1 MLHPIQTE
9 KVLRRTD
16 IVDVA
21 KRYTDLRRSGAGW
34 IGRCPFHEEKAGS
47 FYVSPARQ
55 TWHCFGACQ
64 EGGDAISLVMK
75 AENLDFR
82 TAAKRLAA
90 EAGLAIDEIDEAP
103 EAKQERLHAEALRI
117 LNGRVADFYREE
129 LHADTPGARAAL
141 AYACERWGRDYVE
154 DAGLGYAPD
163 AWDTLARWAKAK
175 GESTE
180 LLLELGL
187 LRQKEEKGRVYD
199 FFRAR
204 LVIPVR
210 TTRGEVSGFTCR
222 DLSGR
227 EDAAK
232 YMNSA
237 ESAAYSKSRVLFGL
251 DVAARAAAKAGK
263 IYIVEGAADAMKMH
277 AAGIPNTAAPCGGAL
292 TPAQLEE
299 IRRICPAVCFIN
311 DADPVP
317 EGKLWGA
324 GIGYVLRHGAAAL
337 KAGLEVS
344 VWELPCRDGNRK
356 QDPGE
361 YFTSAERLADQK
373 EEDFILWGAK
383 KLLRPDLSP
392 AAAASAMRE
401 VASWAAAVPDDMRV
415 EMLLESLRKIRG
427 GKDLWRGAISAAK
440 RQKGAPAAKGTE
452 EVDLRKYG
460 FFIEKG
466 CYVGQTEKGEGQ
478 VWSNFTMRPVFH
490 VKDPE
495 NPKRVYS
502 IKNAH
507 GACDI
512 VEIGMEDLCSV
523 TKFRQYIEGLGN
535 YIWLAGDR
543 ELTRLKS
550 YLYENTET
558 AVQVRQMGW
567 NTAGFYAF
575 GNGVYCAGAFVK
587 ADDFGVCRTE
597 GGRNWYIPAASR
609 LYAADH
615 KKYERERS
623 FIHRADSAP
632 DMGAYLADFV
642 AVHGENG
649 KVGLA
654 YWLASM
660 FRDVVASETRSFPLL
675 NLFGP
680 KGSGKTE
687 MGAGLM
693 AFFRP
698 DNKAPNLRNSTAT
711 ALNDDV
717 AFASDALVH
726 LDEYKND
733 IRPDKIE
740 FLKGLYDGVGRVKM
754 GGDGFRDRIMTA
766 VKSGVIVSGQEMPTA
781 DPALFSRCVFLKFT
795 RAAFTEEETRR
806 FAALGEVQRAGL
818 SPIVLRVL
826 AERDYFVQHFPK
838 AYALAAE
845 DINAGTDYAS
855 LDTRIKENWAKLAA
869 AVRVLQDALPLP
881 FVYADIM
888 ALAVEGVKAQCDII
902 RTGDELAHFWA
913 TVAYLQAQGEIF
925 ENADYTIETRT
936 QMEGAGIVWPQAKR
950 VIYLNRTRV
959 FSLYQRAAA
968 LTGRPALPD
977 DSLVIYLQNAP
988 YYIGTGY
995 RKRFRQIVRGLA
1007 VTYTDSAGIVRD
1019 KTQMLR
1025 TMAFD
1030 YDYITARYGLDL
1042 GGDAPKPAEPAAPAE
1057 LPF

>member
-1 MLHPIQTE
+1 MYPQSLIET
-9 KVLRRTD
+9 VLRRTD
-16 IVDVA
+16 IVRVA
-21 KRYTDLRRSGAGW
+21 ERYTELRKSGAGMV
-34 IGRCPFHEEKAGS
+34 GRCPFHEEKTGS
-47 FYVSPARQ
+47 FYVSPSRQ

-64 EGGDAISLVMK
+64 DGGDAIKLLQK
-75 AENLDFR
+75 AEGWDFR
-82 TAAKRLAA
+82 TAFLKLAVDAGVEVEEEA
-90 EAGLAIDEIDEAP
+90 EDPKDKER
-103 EAKQERLHAEALRI
+103 RLHAESLRG
-117 LNGRVADFYREE
+117 LNGRVAEFYRSL
-129 LHADTPGARAAL
+129 LHADTKEARKAL
-141 AYACERWGRDYVE
+141 AYARERWGADYVE
-154 DAGLGYAPD
+154 DAGLGYAPA
-163 AWDTLARWAKAK
+163 AWDTLARWAKEK
-175 GESTE
+175 GESE
-180 LLLELGL
+180 GLLLELGL
-187 LRQKEEKGRVYD
+187 LRRNAEKGRVYD
-199 FFRAR
+199 FFRDR

-210 TTRGEVSGFTCR
+210 TPRGEVSGFTCR
-222 DLSGR
+222 DLSG
-227 EDAAK
+227 DKKAAK
-232 YMNSA
+232 YINST
-237 ESAAYSKSRVLFGL
+237 ESAAYHKGETLFGL

-263 IYIVEGAADAMKMH
+263 VYVVEGAADAMRMH
-277 AAGIPNTAAPCGGAL
+277 AAGIPNAVAPCGGAL
-292 TPAQLEE
+292 TAGQLAE
-299 IRRICPAVCFIN
+299 IRRCCPAVCFIN

-317 EGKLWGA
+317 VGELWGA
-324 GIGYVLRHGAAAL
+324 GIGYVLKHGAAAL
-337 KAGLEVS
+337 KAGLNVT
-344 VWELPCRDGNRK
+344 VWELPCKDGNQK

-361 YFTSAERLADQK
+361 YFTCAERIADRE

-383 KLLRPDLSP
+383 KIVRPELSP
-392 AAAASAMRE
+392 AAAADAMRE
-401 VASWAAAVPDDMRV
+401 VAAWAACVPDEMRV
-415 EMLLESLRKIRG
+415 EMLLESLKKIKG
-427 GKDLWRGAISAAK
+427 GKELWRGAINAAK
-440 RQKGAPAAKGTE
+440 WQKTAPKGKAG

-460 FFIEKG
+460 FILEKG
-466 CYVGQTEKGEGQ
+466 CYVGQTEKGGEQ
-478 VWSNFTMRPVFH
+478 VWSNFSMRPVFH

-495 NPKRVYS
+495 SPKRVYF
-502 IKNAH
+502 IKNCH
-507 GACDI
+507 GAGDI

-523 TKFRQYIEGLGN
+523 TKFRQCVEGLGN

-567 NTAGFYAF
+567 SAAGFYAF
-575 GNGVYCAGAFVK
+575 GNGVWADGKFVK
-587 ADDFGVCRTE
+587 ADEFGVCRTD

-609 LYAADH
+609 LYRDDH

-623 FIHRADSAP
+623 FVHRAEACP
-632 DMGAYLADFV
+632 DMGEYLADFV
-642 AVHGENG
+642 AVHGDNG

-654 YWLASM
+654 YWLCSL
-660 FRDVVASETRSFPLL
+660 FRDIVSGYTRSFPLL

-698 DNKAPNLRNSTAT
+698 GNKAPNLRNSTAT

-717 AFASDALVH
+717 AFASNALVH

-754 GGDGFRDRIMTA
+754 GGDGYRDRIMTA

-806 FAALGEVQRAGL
+806 FAALGETQRAGL
-818 SPIVLRVL
+818 STLVIRALEQR
-826 AERDYFVQHFPK
+826 EYFVRHFGK
-838 AYALAAE
+838 AYATASE

-869 AVRVLQDALPLP
+869 TVRVLQDCLPLP
-881 FVYADIM
+881 FGYTEM
-888 ALAVEGVKAQCDII
+888 MRLAVSGVKAQCDII
-902 RTGDELAHFWA
+902 RTGDELANFWA
-913 TVAYLQAQGEIF
+913 VVAYLQAQGEIY
-925 ENADYTIETRT
+925 ENSDYTIEIR
-936 QMEGAGIVWPQAKR
+936 GIMDGGQISFPQAKR
-950 VIYLNRTRV
+950 VIYINRTRL

-977 DSLVIYLQNAP
+977 DSLLVYLQNAP

-995 RKRFRQIVRGLA
+995 RKRFRMMVRGLA
-1007 VTYTDSAGIVRD
+1007 VTYADAHGVLRE

-1030 YDYITARYGLDL
+1030 YDEISARYGLDL
-1042 GGDAPKPAEPAAPAE
+1042 GGEMGGSAEAIREE